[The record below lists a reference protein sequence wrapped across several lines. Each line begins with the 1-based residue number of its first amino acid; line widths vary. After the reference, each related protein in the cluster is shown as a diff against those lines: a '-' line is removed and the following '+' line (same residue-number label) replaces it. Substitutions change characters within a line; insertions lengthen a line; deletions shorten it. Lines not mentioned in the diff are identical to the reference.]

1 MKTLKSML
9 AGIALLFICVA
20 ANATVKPVNDKSP
33 KTDVIDTYI
42 DAIAHG
48 KITNLD
54 NVLGDDMQYNMQ
66 RGENVNTLN
75 KQELLDYLKNYSAA
89 NSTVTTNTTVITD
102 EDDLYL
108 VRIDFKYDDVLRS
121 DVVTVSKASGWQI
134 TKVVTS
140 FK

>member
-20 ANATVKPVNDKSP
+20 ANATVKTVNEKSP
-33 KTDVIDTYI
+33 QTDVINTYI

-75 KQELLDYLKNYSAA
+75 KQQLLDYLKNYSSA
-89 NSTVTTNTTVITD
+89 NSTVTANTTVITD
-102 EDDLYL
+102 EDDLYV

-121 DVVTVSKASGWQI
+121 DVVTVSKAGGWQI